1 MAYLWEEMEDQSDRT
16 HFSPRVTK
24 DVVEEELFHLR
35 RDLFSGHD
43 MVFFDTTS
51 LYFEGAGRKTIG
63 HSKDHRHDLHQMIVG
78 VILDNEGNPLCSKMW
93 PGNAADVKSLIP
105 VMDRLGRRFAIRK
118 FCIVSDR
125 GMISKETM
133 AYLEQERIPYI
144 LGARMRMV
152 KEIKEEVPSRAGRYR
167 EVRPKSVSSKD
178 PSPLKVKEVMVDNRS
193 LREKLA
199 SNPKSLV
206 GNKGYRKYLA
216 MDHGAVSLNEQK
228 IEHEARFNGK
238 WVLIT
243 NAVLTAEQAALKYKE
258 L

>member
-1 MAYLWEEMEDQSDRT
+1 MFARIKKAGRYEYLQIVENHREDKKSVQRVIATVGRIDELKGKGDIEGLIRSLSRFSERALMVLSGQSNGIHGVDGLSSHHLYRAMAYLWEEMEDQSDRT

-93 PGNAADVKSLIP
+93 PGNAADIKSLIP
-105 VMDRLGRRFAIRK
+105 VMDRLGRRFANRK

-133 AYLEQERIPYI
+133 AYVEQEHIPYI
-144 LGARMRMV
+144 LGTRMRMV
-152 KEIKEEVPSRAGRYR
+152 KQIKEEVPSRAGRYW
-167 EVRPKSVSSKD
+167 EVRP
-178 PSPLKVKEVMVDNRS
+178 
-193 LREKLA
+193 
-199 SNPKSLV
+199 
-206 GNKGYRKYLA
+206 
-216 MDHGAVSLNEQK
+216 
-228 IEHEARFNGK
+228 
-238 WVLIT
+238 
-243 NAVLTAEQAALKYKE
+243 
-258 L
+258 